1 MRGAVIGLIL
11 ALGLARVAI
20 AQDENRADDIVW
32 TRLHATVF
40 AAAPIESGDGV
51 VDLDTPKR
59 AVDATV
65 VPVAIRTHLAQSTGH
80 FIETIWLIVD
90 NNPSPVAAIFH
101 FTPQSGRADVETR
114 IRVEQYTHVRAI
126 ARTDDGRLF
135 MAANY
140 VKASG
145 GCTAPKGNDQASA
158 LATLGRM
165 RMQVEGTP
173 VPGRPILAQL
183 MISHPNDSGLAM
195 DPIARTYAAPHFVR
209 TVEVTYA
216 GKPVMRADVDFSISE
231 NPNFRFYFTPGS
243 GGQLE
248 ARIVDNQDQAFSTA
262 VSPESI
268 AGAMGRRIEG
278 QPDAHEHAAR

>member
-1 MRGAVIGLIL
+1 MRGALIGLVL
-11 ALGLARVAI
+11 ALGLVPLAAARNAG
-20 AQDENRADDIVW
+20 EDDDLVW
-32 TRLHATVF
+32 RRLHATVF
-40 AAAPIESGDGV
+40 GDAPIERGEGV
-51 VDLDTPKR
+51 VELDTPKR

-65 VPVAIRTHLAQSTGH
+65 VPVAIRTRLVQSTER
-80 FIETIWLIVD
+80 FVDTIWLVVD

-126 ARTDDGRLF
+126 ARTNDGRLF

-145 GCTAPKGNDQASA
+145 GCTAPAGNDPASA
-158 LATLGRM
+158 RATLGRM
-165 RMQVEGTP
+165 RMKVDGTP

-209 TVEVTYA
+209 SVEVSYA
-216 GKPVMRADVDFSISE
+216 GKSVMRADVDFSISE
-231 NPNFRFYFTPGS
+231 NPNFRFYFTPGN

-248 ARIVDNQDQAFSTA
+248 AKVVDNEDQAFATA
-262 VSPESI
+262 ISLELV
-268 AGAMGRRIEG
+268 AGATHRDIEA
-278 QPDAHEHAAR
+278 QPHARPDAAR

>member
-1 MRGAVIGLIL
+1 MRGAVVWLIL
-11 ALGLARVAI
+11 ALVVAPVAA
-20 AQDENRADDIVW
+20 AQDENADDAIVW
-32 TRLHATVF
+32 NRLHATLF
-40 AAAPIESGDGV
+40 ADAAIESGDGV
-51 VDLDTPKR
+51 VELDTPKR

-65 VPVAIRTHLAQSTGH
+65 VPVAIRTRFVQETGH
-80 FIETIWLIVD
+80 FIETVWLIVD
-90 NNPSPVAAIFH
+90 NNPSPVAAVFH
-101 FTPQSGRADVETR
+101 FTPESGRADVETR

-126 ARTDDGRLF
+126 ARASDGTLY
-135 MAANY
+135 MATNY

-145 GCTAPKGNDQASA
+145 GCSAPKGNDPASA

-165 RMQVEGTP
+165 RMRVDGTLL
-173 VPGRPILAQL
+173 PGRPALAQL

-216 GKPVMRADVDFSISE
+216 GKPVLRADVDFSISE
-231 NPNFRFYFTPGS
+231 NPNFRFYFTPGN

-262 VSPESI
+262 IRLGS
-268 AGAMGRRIEG
+268 AGGAIGAGVEDHAHA
-278 QPDAHEHAAR
+278 QPDAAR

>member
-1 MRGAVIGLIL
+1 
-11 ALGLARVAI
+11 
-20 AQDENRADDIVW
+20 
-32 TRLHATVF
+32 
-40 AAAPIESGDGV
+40 
-51 VDLDTPKR
+51 
-59 AVDATV
+59 
-65 VPVAIRTHLAQSTGH
+65 
-80 FIETIWLIVD
+80 
-90 NNPSPVAAIFH
+90 
-101 FTPQSGRADVETR
+101 
-114 IRVEQYTHVRAI
+114 VRAI

-145 GCTAPKGNDQASA
+145 GCTAPKGNDPASA

-262 VSPESI
+262 VSLESI

>member
-1 MRGAVIGLIL
+1 MRGAVIWLIL
-11 ALGLARVAI
+11 ALGVAPVAA
-20 AQDENRADDIVW
+20 AQNENPDDDIVW
-32 TRLHATVF
+32 IKLHASVF
-40 AAAPIESGDGV
+40 ADAPIERGDGV
-51 VDLDTPKR
+51 VELDTPKR
-59 AVDATV
+59 ADDATV
-65 VPVAIRTHLAQSTGH
+65 VPVAIRTRLAQSSEH

-126 ARTDDGRLF
+126 ARTNDGRLF
-135 MAANY
+135 MATNY

-145 GCTAPKGNDQASA
+145 GCTAPAGNDPASA

-165 RMQVEGTP
+165 RMKVDGTP

-248 ARIVDNQDQAFSTA
+248 ATIVDNEDQAFSTA
-262 VSPESI
+262 ISLEST
-268 AGAMGRRIEG
+268 AGAMRRRVEG
-278 QPDAHEHAAR
+278 EAYARPDAAR

>member
-11 ALGLARVAI
+11 ALCLAPAAL
-20 AQDENRADDIVW
+20 AQDENPDDAIVW
-32 TRLHATVF
+32 KKLHATVF
-40 AAAPIESGDGV
+40 ADAPIERGDAV
-51 VDLDTPKR
+51 VELDTPKR
-59 AVDATV
+59 AVDATI
-65 VPVAIRTHLAQSTGH
+65 VPVAIRTRLAQSTGH

-114 IRVEQYTHVRAI
+114 IRIEQYTHVRAI
-126 ARTDDGRLF
+126 ARTNDGRLF
-135 MAANY
+135 MATSY

-145 GCTAPKGNDQASA
+145 GCTAPRGNDPASA

-165 RMQVEGTP
+165 RMKVDGTP

-195 DPIARTYAAPHFVR
+195 DPMARTYAAPHFVR

-231 NPNFRFYFTPGS
+231 NPTFRFYFTPGN

-262 VSPESI
+262 IDLESI
-268 AGAMGRRIEG
+268 AGAVRRRIEG
-278 QPDAHEHAAR
+278 QPDAHEDAAR

>member
-11 ALGLARVAI
+11 ALGIAPVAL
-20 AQDENRADDIVW
+20 AQDENPDDAVVW
-32 TRLHATVF
+32 KKLHASVF
-40 AAAPIESGDGV
+40 AAAPIERGDGV
-51 VDLDTPKR
+51 VELDTPKR

-65 VPVAIRTHLAQSTGH
+65 VPVAIRTRLVQSTGH
-80 FIETIWLIVD
+80 FVETIWLIVD

-126 ARTDDGRLF
+126 ARTNDGRLF
-135 MAANY
+135 MATSY

-145 GCTAPKGNDQASA
+145 GCTAPRGNDPASA

-165 RMQVEGTP
+165 RMKVDGTP
-173 VPGRPILAQL
+173 VPGRPMLAQL

-195 DPIARTYAAPHFVR
+195 DPIARTYSAPHFVR

-216 GKPVMRADVDFSISE
+216 GQPVMRADVDFSISE
-231 NPNFRFYFTPGS
+231 NPNFRFYFTPGN
-243 GGQLE
+243 GGRLE

-262 VSPESI
+262 ISLGSTASAMRRQVEGEAN
-268 AGAMGRRIEG
+268 AG
-278 QPDAHEHAAR
+278 PDAAR